1 MMVHALPSELQ
12 PVAVMV
18 GRHAAR
24 AGRDLKMQV

>member
-18 GRHAAR
+18 GAMSR
-24 AGRDLKMQV
+24 APDET